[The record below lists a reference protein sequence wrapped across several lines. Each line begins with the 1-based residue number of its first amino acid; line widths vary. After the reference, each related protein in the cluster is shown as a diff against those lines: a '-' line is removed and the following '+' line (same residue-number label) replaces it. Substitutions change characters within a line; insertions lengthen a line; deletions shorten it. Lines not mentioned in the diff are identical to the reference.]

1 MLAYILW
8 CAYFGEST
16 FKVWAYDEKLKVFTE
31 IMKHGRASTFTD
43 GYFLCVGQTQ
53 LIGCT
58 YFYHHAQSL
67 LRGSTRPTH
76 IATTVS
82 LPCKTPDF
90 KIYKWFSLDFR
101 YLLYIHKLDILLI
114 TQVTNHLQHAYQ
126 IIIILCYIRPLLIIE
141 HWCSHT
147 WLP

>member
-1 MLAYILW
+1 MVCIHIFTVSLYTLVRISRWIHL
-8 CAYFGEST
+8 
-16 FKVWAYDEKLKVFTE
+16 KVWAYEGKLTVFTE

-82 LPCKTPDF
+82 LPCKPPDF
-90 KIYKWFSLDFR
+90 KIYKQVSLDFR

-126 IIIILCYIRPLLIIE
+126 IIIIHYISLLPN
-141 HWCSHT
+141 WT
-147 WLP
+147 LK